1 MKKISWLYVAVIT
14 FSSIASA
21 QEKLL
26 TVDEIFSPDPKVK
39 VRFGGSPA
47 VIQWTRDGKAF
58 KQVQNGS
65 LMRVDAASGQASV
78 LLDGKRLASALM
90 SAGIKA
96 QDAERLAASPALQF
110 NPAETA
116 VLINHQGD
124 LWFYDIS
131 AGTLKRLTNNKDEE
145 KEADFS
151 PDGKW
156 VSFVR
161 GNNLFVADP
170 ARGGE
175 KQLTRDGSAKIYNGY
190 LDWIYEEELYGR
202 GQNRGYWWSPDSK
215 YLAFLRLDETP
226 VPKFVLPDDTVTDQR
241 VENTD
246 YPQAGDPN
254 PRVQLG
260 IAGVDKTSAIPN
272 VGGIP
277 RIGNRIPGN
286 ILRFGDLAKFVD
298 LKKYRA
304 DELLIGRVA
313 WTPDSS
319 KVIYQALD
327 REQTYLDVNVG
338 SLDGK
343 TTNLFTETTPAW
355 VEVFGNP
362 GFLRDGRA
370 VWQSARNGWKHL
382 YLYDN
387 TGKMLRQLTAGK
399 WEVRTFYGID
409 EAGGWAYFSA
419 GKDSHIG
426 DNVYRV
432 RLDGS
437 GDVERL
443 TRGEGWH
450 AAAFNST
457 FTYFTDTWSD
467 INTPQQT
474 RLYRADGTLVRAV
487 NENKVPIL
495 SDYKLGRS
503 EFLKVNTRD
512 GFEMEAL
519 MIKPP
524 DFDPYKKYPV
534 LIYTYAGVHS
544 PLVANR
550 FNAARNMWHQMMA
563 QKGYIIWV
571 CDNRTASGKGQ
582 ESAWP
587 AYKNLG
593 PLELRDIEDG
603 VTYLRSMPYVDSSR
617 IGIWGWSN
625 GGFMTAYAL
634 THSRSFK
641 MGIAGG
647 TVSDWRLYDSIF
659 TERVMMTPKNNP
671 EGYERSSVL
680 NAAGN
685 LSGRLLLIHGGMD
698 NNVHPQNTI
707 QLAYKL
713 QKANKQFDLMIYP
726 TQRHGITD
734 PEQNLHFYNLM
745 TEYILK
751 NL

>member
-1 MKKISWLYVAVIT
+1 MRKIFLFFIVIAAV
-14 FSSIASA
+14 SSIALA
-21 QEKLL
+21 QEKML
-26 TVDEIFSPDPKVK
+26 TVDEIFSPDPKVR
-39 VRFGGSPA
+39 VRFTGSPT
-47 VIQWTRDGKAF
+47 VVQWTRDGKAF
-58 KQVQNGS
+58 KQVQNGRM
-65 LMRVDAASGQASV
+65 MRVDAVSGQASV
-78 LLDGKRLASALM
+78 LVDSKKLASALM
-90 SAGIKA
+90 SAGTRA
-96 QDAERLAASPALQF
+96 EDAERIAASQGLQF
-110 NPAETA
+110 NQGETA
-116 VLINHQGD
+116 VLVNQQND
-124 LWFYDIS
+124 LWVYDI
-131 AGTLKRLTNNKDEE
+131 AGGVLKRLTNNKEAE

-151 PDGKW
+151 PDGRW

-161 GNNLFVADP
+161 GNNLFVVDT

-175 KQLTRDGSAKIYNGY
+175 KQLTRDGSEKVYNGY

-215 YLAFLRLDETP
+215 YVAFLRLDETP
-226 VPKFVLPDDTVTDQR
+226 VPKFALPDDTVIDQR

-254 PRVQLG
+254 PLVQLG
-260 IAGVDKTSAIPN
+260 IAEVDKTSRIPN

-298 LKKYRA
+298 LKKYKPE
-304 DELLIGRVA
+304 DLLIGRVA

-319 KVIYQALD
+319 KVIFQALD
-327 REQTYLDVNVG
+327 REQTYLDVNVAG
-338 SLDGK
+338 LDGK
-343 TTNLFTETTPAW
+343 SSNLFTERTAAW
-355 VEVFGNP
+355 VDVFGNP

-382 YLYDN
+382 YLYDS
-387 TGKMLRQLTAGK
+387 TGKMLRQLTSGK
-399 WEVRTFYGID
+399 WEVRNFYGVD

-419 GKDSHIG
+419 SKDSQIG

-432 RLDGS
+432 RLEG
-437 GDVERL
+437 GEVERL
-443 TRGEGWH
+443 TQGEGWH
-450 AAAFNST
+450 TAVFNPT
-457 FTYFTDTWSD
+457 FTHFTDNWSD
-467 INTPQQT
+467 INTPPQT
-474 RLYRADGTLVRAV
+474 RLYRADGTLVRVV
-487 NENKVPIL
+487 NENKVPVL
-495 SDYKLGRS
+495 NDYKLARP

-512 GFEMEAL
+512 GFEMEAM

-524 DFDPYKKYPV
+524 DFDPSRKYPV

-550 FNAARNMWHQMMA
+550 FNGTRNMWHQMMA

-571 CDNRTASGKGQ
+571 CDNRIASGKGQ
-582 ESAWP
+582 ESAWL

-593 PLELRDIEDG
+593 YLELRDIEDG
-603 VTYLRSMPYVDSSR
+603 VSYLKSTGYVDAGR

-680 NAAGN
+680 NAAAN
-685 LSGRLLLIHGGMD
+685 LSGRLLLIHGAMD
-698 NNVHPQNTI
+698 NNVHSQNTT

-713 QKANKQFDLMIYP
+713 QKANKQFDLMVYP

-734 PEQNLHFYNLM
+734 QDQNLHFYNLM

>member
-1 MKKISWLYVAVIT
+1 MRKIVLFFVAIAA

-21 QEKLL
+21 QDKLL
-26 TVDEIFSPDPKVK
+26 TVDQIFSPDPKVK
-39 VRFGGSPA
+39 VRFGGSPTA
-47 VIQWTRDGKAF
+47 VQWTRDGKAF
-58 KQVQNGS
+58 KQVQNGVI
-65 LMRVDAASGQASV
+65 MRVDAASGQASV
-78 LLDGKRLASALM
+78 LVDNKRLADSLM

-96 QDAERLAASPALQF
+96 QDAERIASSPALQF
-110 NPAETA
+110 NPAETT
-116 VLINHQGD
+116 VLINQQSD
-124 LWFYDIS
+124 LWTYDI
-131 AGTLKRLTNNKDEE
+131 AGGTLKRLTNNKDEE
-145 KEADFS
+145 KETDFS

-161 GNNLFVADP
+161 GNNLFVAD
-170 ARGGE
+170 AVRGGE

-215 YLAFLRLDETP
+215 YVAFLRLDETP
-226 VPKFVLPDDTVTDQR
+226 VPKFVLPDDTETDQR
-241 VENTD
+241 IENTD

-254 PRVQLG
+254 PLVQLG
-260 IAGVDKTSAIPN
+260 IAGVDKTSMVPN

-277 RIGNRIPGN
+277 KIGNRLPGN

-298 LKKYRA
+298 LKKYRM

-319 KVIYQALD
+319 KVIFQALD
-327 REQTYLDVNVG
+327 REQTYLDVNMA

-343 TTNLFTETTPAW
+343 TTNLFTERTAAW

-387 TGKMLRQLTAGK
+387 TGKMLRQLTSGK

-409 EAGGWAYFSA
+409 EAGGWVYFSA
-419 GKDSHIG
+419 SKDSHIG

-437 GDVERL
+437 GDMERL

-450 AAAFNST
+450 TASFNST
-457 FTYFTDTWSD
+457 FTHFTDTWSD

-474 RLYRADGTLVRAV
+474 RLYQADGTFLRVV
-487 NENKVPIL
+487 NENKVPAL
-495 SDYKLGRS
+495 NDYKLGKT

-544 PLVANR
+544 PQVVNR

-617 IGIWGWSN
+617 IGIWGYSN
-625 GGFMTAYAL
+625 GGFMTSYAL
-634 THSRSFK
+634 THSKSFK

-685 LSGRLLLIHGGMD
+685 LSGRLLLVHGAMD
-698 NNVHPQNTI
+698 NNVHSQNTI

-726 TQRHGITD
+726 TQRHGTTD
-734 PEQNLHFYNLM
+734 PEQNMHFYNLM